1 MDGTYLAEGFDRN
14 QRIIL
19 AQTDKMTH
27 AESLAQSPYRINC
40 MNWVLGHIA
49 DGRDNLLELLGRH
62 RVMDEADASRYR
74 RESEPIT
81 EDGSDVL
88 PLEELL
94 HLLHEAQQELSAAL
108 SEMTPE
114 DLAVEKEWMGHTAPL
129 AYWAHF
135 FYFHDTYHTGQ
146 TDLLRQVAGKND
158 KVI

>member
-1 MDGTYLAEGFDRN
+1 MDGRYLAEGFDRN

-49 DGRDNLLELLGRH
+49 DGRDNLLELLGRY
-62 RVMDEADASRYR
+62 RVMDEADAVRYR
-74 RESEPIT
+74 RESDPIT
-81 EDGSDVL
+81 EDGPDVL

-94 HLLHEAQQELSAAL
+94 HLLHEAQQELSATLAA
-108 SEMTPE
+108 MTPE
-114 DLAVEKEWMGHTAPL
+114 QFAEEKEWMGRTAPL
-129 AYWAHF
+129 ASWAHF